1 MTVHDFD
8 VPLPSPGSA
17 QEVRSPGSSVLSRR
31 CDSLTPVSLH
41 FVAFDPRYH
50 GSTRPRFRSRRRR
63 VRSMRRA
70 WSLLTRRL
78 RPGIMHVET
87 SGPPKFPWSLICPFA
102 HAHATPAGRVFLT
115 IHETPVLPPLLEP
128 RRLRRHCY
136 RGSVT
141 WLPNSLST
149 PRGAGYPYPTQDSL
163 PAAGQALPDGTFTRK
178 GSAERFQSQ
187 LLIDIP
193 LSRAS
198 WRNEWLLRR

>member
-1 MTVHDFD
+1 MFPSSITPADQRCAS
-8 VPLPSPGSA
+8 VPDHLPIRRRTTPSPI
-17 QEVRSPGSSVLSRR
+17 PPPP
-31 CDSLTPVSLH
+31 C
-41 FVAFDPRYH
+41 AFDASGLELVDPA
-50 GSTRPRFRSRRRR
+50 TPSR
-63 VRSMRRA
+63 
-70 WSLLTRRL
+70 
-78 RPGIMHVET
+78 GKHVET

-115 IHETPVLPPLLEP
+115 IHETPVLPSLLEL

-163 PAAGQALPDGTFTRK
+163 PVAGQAFPDGTFTRK
-178 GSAERFQSQ
+178 GSAERFPSQ

-198 WRNEWLLRR
+198 WRNQESRVDAHSRGHPARILYSSVLT